1 MWYLCKEIFKCTPD
15 DPRITDMD
23 QVQKIWMFEN
33 WLADQEDLA
42 ELAKNH
48 AYLLASFSNP
58 EAVKELVG
66 LGNKHV
72 SDDQEFEESSNM
84 VREMNMK
91 LDLDNLKSKPNR
103 RKRHKIVK
111 G

>member
-66 LGNKHV
+66 LEK
-72 SDDQEFEESSNM
+72 DA
-84 VREMNMK
+84 
-91 LDLDNLKSKPNR
+91 NR
-103 RKRHKIVK
+103 YA
-111 G
+111 

>member
-1 MWYLCKEIFKCTPD
+1 MKMKNTIDISDPEITEMDLVRKMWLYSQWLGDHRD
-15 DPRITDMD
+15 D
-23 QVQKIWMFEN
+23 
-33 WLADQEDLA
+33 A